1 MVELTYQTINVRFQ
15 GPICRIQLCQAD
27 SENAITNQLVTEFTN
42 VLGICENRTRENSQ
56 AVCIVVIEG
65 LPDVF
70 CTGADFRHIVE
81 QNDAAGRV
89 DAERLYHLWMQL
101 AIASFVTIAHVRGRV
116 RAGGVGFVAA
126 CDIVLAD
133 ESATFAL
140 SELMFGVFPACV
152 LPFLVRKVG
161 VQKSHYMTLTTM
173 PISVQ
178 DASASGLVDAYSED
192 SESLLRKHL
201 IRLSRLSNSA
211 VSEYKKYMHQLNDIL
226 MRSRSLAVSTNEQ
239 LFSSQEN
246 LDKIRRYV
254 NEGKFPWEP

>member
-1 MVELTYQTINVRFQ
+1 MGKLTYQTINVRFQ
-15 GPICRIQLCQAD
+15 GSTCRIQLCQSD
-27 SENAITNQLVTEFTN
+27 SENAITNHLVTELTD
-42 VLGICENRTRENSQ
+42 VLAICENTTKQKSQ
-56 AVCIVVIEG
+56 AVSVVVIEG

-70 CTGADFRHIVE
+70 CTGADFRQICE
-81 QNDAAGRV
+81 QNNAAGRV
-89 DAERLYHLWMQL
+89 DAERLYYLWMQL
-101 AIASFVTIAHVRGRV
+101 ASGSFVTIAHVRGRV

-140 SELMFGVFPACV
+140 SELMFGLFPACV
-152 LPFLVRKVG
+152 LPFLIRKVG

-178 DASASGLVDAYSED
+178 DAYASSLVDAYSED

-226 MRSRSLAVSTNEQ
+226 MRSQSLAVSTNEQ
-239 LFSSQEN
+239 LFCSKEN

-254 NEGKFPWEP
+254 NEEKFPWEP

>member
-1 MVELTYQTINVRFQ
+1 
-15 GPICRIQLCQAD
+15 
-27 SENAITNQLVTEFTN
+27 
-42 VLGICENRTRENSQ
+42 
-56 AVCIVVIEG
+56 
-65 LPDVF
+65 
-70 CTGADFRHIVE
+70 
-81 QNDAAGRV
+81 
-89 DAERLYHLWMQL
+89 
-101 AIASFVTIAHVRGRV
+101 V

-239 LFSSQEN
+239 
-246 LDKIRRYV
+246 
-254 NEGKFPWEP
+254 

>member
-1 MVELTYQTINVRFQ
+1 MGDLTYQTINAQFH
-15 GPICRIQLCQAD
+15 GSTCRIRLCQPD
-27 SENAITNQLVTEFTN
+27 SENAITNRLVSELAD
-42 VLGICENRTRENSQ
+42 VLAICENTTRQKSQ
-56 AVCIVVIEG
+56 AVSVVVIEG

-70 CTGADFRHIVE
+70 CTGADFRQISE
-81 QNDAAGRV
+81 QNDDVGMV
-89 DAERLYHLWMQL
+89 DAERLYQLWMQL
-101 AIASFVTIAHVRGRV
+101 ASGPFVTIAHVRGRV

-140 SELMFGVFPACV
+140 SELMFGLFPACV
-152 LPFLVRKVG
+152 LPFLIRRVG

-178 DASASGLVDAYSED
+178 EAHASGLVDAYSEE

-211 VSEYKKYMHQLNDIL
+211 IFEYKEYMHQLSDIL
-226 MRSRSLAVSTNEQ
+226 LRSRSLAVATNHR

-246 LDKIRRYV
+246 LDRIRRYV